1 MESKVIE
8 KKRGFVMKKLIGILF
23 LVSFVLCGCGV
34 ENIFGTAEQRVTW
47 FAIFAVVIVSAL
59 WLGKG
64 E

>member
-23 LVSFVLCGCGV
+23 LVSFILCGCGI
-34 ENIFGTAEQRVTW
+34 ESIFGTTEQRVTW
-47 FAIFAVVIVSAL
+47 FAIFAVVVVSAL
-59 WLGKG
+59 WLRKG